1 MFSND
6 FHGSSRT
13 LDTKYYK
20 LSKIT
25 QTNLEISR
33 HLFNDSLQ
41 RAFCR
46 WRRCCY
52 KLIDGCRAEMEMP
65 RRMQLQQQQLQ
76 QMQQQQ
82 QLQVGCGWR
91 DNTDMDA

>member
-1 MFSND
+1 MFVCVFSND

-65 RRMQLQQQQLQ
+65 RRMQLQQL
-76 QMQQQQ
+76 QQ
-82 QLQVGCGWR
+82 QLAVGCGWR